1 MDNHLEAYE
10 RKSSNTDDLLAK
22 YSSSHKQKEI
32 SRSKST
38 GVSLARRNSDFDSI
52 DSDEEVPSRRLQRS
66 KIIASFLEQLDNNV
80 VDDDFGDTEENGLLE
95 QSSNNTSA

>member
-1 MDNHLEAYE
+1 MV
-10 RKSSNTDDLLAK
+10 RWQGTWSIVGTSNTDDLLAK
-22 YSSSHKQKEI
+22 HSSSRKQKDI

-66 KIIASFLEQLDNNV
+66 KIIASFFIAARFSRRCYRIIFTHQFKLNN
-80 VDDDFGDTEENGLLE
+80 
-95 QSSNNTSA
+95 NN